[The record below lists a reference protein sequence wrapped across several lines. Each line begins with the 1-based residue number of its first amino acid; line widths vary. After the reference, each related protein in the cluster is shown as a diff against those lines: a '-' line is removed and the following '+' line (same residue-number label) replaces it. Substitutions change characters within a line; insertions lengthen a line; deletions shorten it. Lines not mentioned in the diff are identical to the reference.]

1 MKPSYENQ
9 PIILANVYVPTKD
22 QQNLQLEF
30 LKFIIERL
38 NEFKDDNLIL
48 GGDCNIILDPVLDKK
63 GGRVE
68 NKSKATY
75 QLLELMENYNLIDI
89 FRLINPDV
97 KRFTRREMSRCGLV
111 QSRLDYWLIS
121 NHILYDYNRQ
131 IILPGM
137 RSDHSIVELEL
148 NIHNTHQKG
157 RGFFKFNAALLKD

>member
-1 MKPSYENQ
+1 M
-9 PIILANVYVPTKD
+9 T
-22 QQNLQLEF
+22 
-30 LKFIIERL
+30 
-38 NEFKDDNLIL
+38 
-48 GGDCNIILDPVLDKK
+48 KK
-63 GGRVE
+63 GKRVE

-75 QLLELMENYNLIDI
+75 KLLELMENYNPIHI

-157 RGFFKFNAALLKD
+157 RGFFKFNAALLKDQVYVNEIKRIIQNFSEIHSNEQNYGLKWDALKSQIRGFSIAYSSAKRKKIQMTK